1 MCRSPHAAADERNG
15 EHLSPPNI
23 LLSNIVDQR
32 PALCAVLYRVASTL
46 LSKTLTHHTNG
57 RQNRVRRE
65 YFRAIKWNP
74 LTCGY
79 SPCVLCISRRLGVRH
94 ALYPRARGRKLAGAR
109 GSR

>member
-1 MCRSPHAAADERNG
+1 MCRSPHARADARHD

-32 PALCAVLYRVASTL
+32 PALCAGLYRVASTL
-46 LSKTLTHHTNG
+46 LSKSFTSHTNG

-74 LTCGY
+74 LTCAY
-79 SPCVLCISRRLGVRH
+79 SPCVLGISGALGVRL